1 MFYYL
6 VMYVCERRAQL
17 TPQGYTYFTCSC
29 SGMSYAAFSSVPTW
43 RWSQSSVICRVRWP
57 ASRSTTRTSTWIAGK
72 RFTSIWSGAWQL
84 GYCVLM
90 CLRCFDAS
98 LRGGHALLEDG
109 SDLGYVED
117 GTPCGPN
124 MMCLERR
131 CLPVAA
137 FNLSSCSGSNFGR
150 ICSDHGVQK
159 IANEHWFGDLQ
170 VKRHWHIEKWNFFR
184 QINYLHSLLDK
195 LLFSPTQHLYLQC
208 S

>member
-1 MFYYL
+1 
-6 VMYVCERRAQL
+6 MYVCERRAQL